1 MQSVVL
7 PNTFVMKLQTD
18 AGPQMP
24 LWSNQIEL
32 FRQLTETL
40 AAVNSSTHVNCNRNI
55 LYSVG
60 TRCWQSQ
67 SAMFATWS
75 GLDVSET
82 TVCTDL
88 WSQRANQSDTAWSS
102 RLPLGGW
109 KILWGNMK
117 QQGPGNGTEGGR
129 NPIHKQTRLFTT
141 VQLGEEIIS
150 YHSRYFWFVT
160 FWNTFACRV

>member
-55 LYSVG
+55 LYNVG
-60 TRCWQSQ
+60 TRC
-67 SAMFATWS
+67 
-75 GLDVSET
+75 
-82 TVCTDL
+82 
-88 WSQRANQSDTAWSS
+88 
-102 RLPLGGW
+102 
-109 KILWGNMK
+109 
-117 QQGPGNGTEGGR
+117 
-129 NPIHKQTRLFTT
+129 
-141 VQLGEEIIS
+141 
-150 YHSRYFWFVT
+150 
-160 FWNTFACRV
+160 